1 MSEGTSRYACMV
13 ACPTGATLMHHR
25 GPLAFKPWV
34 LRLNLSSSFLS
45 ALQQR
50 EDSYSCL
57 YSQDVYK
64 LFTKV
69 FTIRSKPIL
78 KSSPTFQQSY
88 KLFKLYNSRLCRL
101 FARCAHKF
109 APAALLCAFAD
120 YWRLRYC
127 FSTRFLAFGLWLFSM
142 LLDLKTKN
150 STNGPIGTGFS

>member
-1 MSEGTSRYACMV
+1 MSEGTSRSACMV

-109 APAALLCAFAD
+109 APAALLCAFAG

-127 FSTRFLAFGLWLFSM
+127 FRYGICKVAGRFTRFLAFGSWLF
-142 LLDLKTKN
+142 LCDL
-150 STNGPIGTGFS
+150 I